1 MVARR
6 APAVCSARWPGA
18 ISQVFEQRLQA
29 QIQGLFEMAVLI
41 AVGAAVPVYSNVLY
55 DARATDKLE
64 QARPFFVSFAL
75 VSAGTAL
82 VLLMSDDERM
92 IAPPPREA
100 PSDEVTRTRVGGD
113 PPPTNINSRSTHPC
127 QLAI

>member
-1 MVARR
+1 M
-6 APAVCSARWPGA
+6 
-18 ISQVFEQRLQA
+18 FEQRLQA

-100 PSDEVTRTRVGGD
+100 PSDEVMRTRVGGEA
-113 PPPTNINSRSTHPC
+113 PPPTNINAAAHIHGS
-127 QLAI
+127 